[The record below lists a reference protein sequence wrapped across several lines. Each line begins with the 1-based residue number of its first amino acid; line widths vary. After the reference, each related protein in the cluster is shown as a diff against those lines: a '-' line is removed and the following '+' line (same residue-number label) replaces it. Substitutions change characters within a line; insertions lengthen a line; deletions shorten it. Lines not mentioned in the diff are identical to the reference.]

1 VSCACEVRRS
11 VDMSRNVPT
20 AVCTSSRSGDY
31 CVTCAWRSRS
41 SAVRKIITCGRWIW
55 CAPGAGILGS
65 VTICCMECPCVR
77 LVRATAS
84 DGE

>member
-1 VSCACEVRRS
+1 VAVAFRG
-11 VDMSRNVPT
+11 NVPT

-31 CVTCAWRSRS
+31 CVTCACWSRS
-41 SAVRKIITCGRWIW
+41 SAMRKIIACGRWIW